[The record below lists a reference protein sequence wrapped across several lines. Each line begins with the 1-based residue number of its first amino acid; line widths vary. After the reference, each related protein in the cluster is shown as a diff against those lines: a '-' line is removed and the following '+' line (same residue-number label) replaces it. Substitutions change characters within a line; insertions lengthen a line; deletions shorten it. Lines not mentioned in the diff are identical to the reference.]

1 MLSDANYK
9 SKQNEK
15 KGKGLEIF
23 TPKKMLQRLLIALA
37 QADNNSES

>member
-9 SKQNEK
+9 SKQNES